1 MVNSKQKVS
10 ILELGMCL
18 VFFLLVCLL
27 TTKSLLAL
35 GARMRAWCVIAVF
48 ALLTVVHLDGGQAV
62 GELMTVCR
70 SVLVATSH
78 TWCSSNISTFQVSYK
93 VIRTIQL
100 YKNLYECLLEC
111 Q

>member
-1 MVNSKQKVS
+1 MINSKQKVS

-48 ALLTVVHLDGGQAV
+48 ALLTVVHLDGGQSKAV
-62 GELMTVCR
+62 LL
-70 SVLVATSH
+70 LVRILSKCILH
-78 TWCSSNISTFQVSYK
+78 Q
-93 VIRTIQL
+93 
-100 YKNLYECLLEC
+100 
-111 Q
+111 